1 MKFKAII
8 LLKRKE
14 DLSREDFIR
23 WWLETHKPLALQLPG
38 LKKMCINIS
47 QNEDAEYDGASE
59 LWFDSEAAFINA
71 YATPLGQRVAADSLS
86 MVSRRDRLFVEEVS
100 LEPVSG

>member
-1 MKFKAII
+1 MTFKAII

-14 DLSREDFIR
+14 DLSRQDFIK

-59 LWFDSEAAFINA
+59 LWFDSEADFISA

-86 MVSRRDRLFVEEVS
+86 MVSRRDRLFVEEVI
-100 LEPVSG
+100 LEPTSG

>member
-14 DLSREDFIR
+14 DLSREDFIK
-23 WWLETHKPLALQLPG
+23 WWLEAHKPLALQLPG

-59 LWFDSEAAFINA
+59 LWFDSEADFIGA
-71 YATPLGQRVAADSLS
+71 YATPIGQRVAADSLS
-86 MVSRRDRLFVEEVS
+86 MVSRRHRLFVEEVI
-100 LEPVSG
+100 LEPAPG